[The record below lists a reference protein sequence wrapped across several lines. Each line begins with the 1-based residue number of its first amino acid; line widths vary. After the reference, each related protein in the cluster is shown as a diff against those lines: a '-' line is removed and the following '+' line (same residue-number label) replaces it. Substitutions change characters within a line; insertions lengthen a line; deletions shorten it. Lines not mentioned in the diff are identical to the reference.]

1 MEKKRVIPVWAS
13 VILIVL
19 CAASMVYDIVGIMNS
34 GNGIA
39 ATVNYLTYFCA
50 TGYAMI
56 YCASGYGKKAASFF
70 LGVVML
76 FIVAAVFSVV
86 TSAITVKMTGSILP
100 LALFAIIAVC
110 LVLLAAV
117 KNLGKTYSLT
127 LGLIVLVCSLFYL
140 FYALLQFSFRT
151 LQVPFA
157 NAVLAVI
164 FFLMIVAKYR
174 DKTARGTT

>member
-13 VILIVL
+13 VILIAL
-19 CAASMVYDIVGIMNS
+19 CAASMVYDVVGIMRS
-34 GNGIA
+34 GSGIA
-39 ATVNYLTYFCA
+39 ATINYLTYFCA

-76 FIVAAVFSVV
+76 FIVAAVFAVV

-100 LALFAIIAVC
+100 LALFLLITVC
-110 LVLLAAV
+110 LLLLALV
-117 KNLGKTYSLT
+117 KNLGRTYSLT
-127 LGLIVLVCSLFYL
+127 LGLIVLVCSLLYL
-140 FYALLQFSFRT
+140 VYALVHFQFRAM
-151 LQVPFA
+151 QVPFA